1 MNNRIYGYIY
11 IKNQNEVP
19 YDDINMLMAC
29 NIDQRDIYID
39 SGNRSHLKALRD
51 LILKQADT
59 LVIRNIEALGSN
71 KRFVLDTIKSLYMK
85 GIMVYFI
92 ENQELNSSKYIDD
105 QMELIEQLLISK
117 ENARKRQGTINGIS
131 QMPVNEYGVRVSTR
145 TDKEIGRPAI
155 KMPDN
160 FIEVYTKWRSCYIS
174 TIDAVEMTGLKR
186 STFYNMVKEYEES
199 IGESKII

>member
-11 IKNQNEVP
+11 LKNQNEVP
-19 YDDINMLMAC
+19 YEDINMFMAC

-39 SGNRSHLKALRD
+39 IGNRSHLKALRD
-51 LILKQADT
+51 LILKQGDT

-71 KRFVLDTIKSLYMK
+71 KKFILDTIKSLYLK

-131 QMPVNEYGVRVSTR
+131 QMPVNEYGVRVSPR

-160 FIEVYTKWRSCYIS
+160 FIEVYTKWRNNLIS
-174 TIDAVEMTGLKR
+174 TNTAIKELGLKKG
-186 STFYNMVKEYEES
+186 TFYNMVKEYE
-199 IGESKII
+199 SK

>member
-19 YDDINMLMAC
+19 CEDINMLMAC

-39 SGNRSHLKALRD
+39 NGNRNHLKALRD
-51 LILKQADT
+51 LILKQGDT
-59 LVIRNIEALGSN
+59 LVIRNIEVLGSN
-71 KRFVLDTIKSLYMK
+71 KRFVLDTIKLLYMK

-160 FIEVYTKWRSCYIS
+160 FKEVYYKWKNKLVS
-174 TIDAVEMTGLKR
+174 TNTAINELGLKKG
-186 STFYNMVKEYEES
+186 TFYNMVREYE
-199 IGESKII
+199 GK

>member
-11 IKNQNEVP
+11 IKNQNEVA
-19 YDDINMLMAC
+19 YEDINMLMAC

-39 SGNRSHLKALRD
+39 NGNRSHLKALRD
-51 LILKQADT
+51 LILKQGDT
-59 LVIRNIEALGSN
+59 LVIRNIEVFGSN
-71 KRFVLDTIKSLYMK
+71 KRFVLDTIKLLYMK
-85 GIMVYFI
+85 CIMVYFI
-92 ENQELNSSKYIDD
+92 KNQELNSCKYIDD
-105 QMELIEQLLISK
+105 QMEFIEQLLISK

-160 FIEVYTKWRSCYIS
+160 FQDVYYKWKSKLIS
-174 TIDAVEMTGLKR
+174 TNTAIEQLGLKKG
-186 STFYNMVKEYEES
+186 TFYNMVREYE
-199 IGESKII
+199 GK

>member
-51 LILKQADT
+51 LILKQGDT

-71 KRFVLDTIKSLYMK
+71 KRFVLDTIKLLYIK

-105 QMELIEQLLISK
+105 QMELIEQILISK
-117 ENARKRQGTINGIS
+117 ENARKRIIK
-131 QMPVNEYGVRVSTR
+131 VWLVF
-145 TDKEIGRPAI
+145 KEI
-155 KMPDN
+155 N
-160 FIEVYTKWRSCYIS
+160 
-174 TIDAVEMTGLKR
+174 
-186 STFYNMVKEYEES
+186 
-199 IGESKII
+199 

>member
-1 MNNRIYGYIY
+1 
-11 IKNQNEVP
+11 
-19 YDDINMLMAC
+19 
-29 NIDQRDIYID
+29 
-39 SGNRSHLKALRD
+39 
-51 LILKQADT
+51 
-59 LVIRNIEALGSN
+59 
-71 KRFVLDTIKSLYMK
+71 MK

-105 QMELIEQLLISK
+105 QMELIEQLLIFK

-160 FIEVYTKWRSCYIS
+160 FEEVYTKWRNNLIS
-174 TIDAVEMTGLKR
+174 TNTAIKELGLKKG
-186 STFYNMVKEYEES
+186 TFYNMVKEYE
-199 IGESKII
+199 SK

>member
-59 LVIRNIEALGSN
+59 LVIRNIEVLGSN
-71 KRFVLDTIKSLYMK
+71 KRFILDTIKLLYMK

-105 QMELIEQLLISK
+105 QMELIEQLLIFK

-160 FIEVYTKWRSCYIS
+160 FQDVYYKWKNKLIS
-174 TIDAVEMTGLKR
+174 TNAAINELGLKKG
-186 STFYNMVKEYEES
+186 TFYNMVREYK
-199 IGESKII
+199 GK

>member
-11 IKNQNEVP
+11 FKNQNEVA
-19 YDDINMLMAC
+19 YEDINMLMAC

-39 SGNRSHLKALRD
+39 SGNRGHLKALRD
-51 LILKQADT
+51 LILKQGDT
-59 LVIRNIEALGSN
+59 LVIRNIEVLGSN
-71 KRFVLDTIKSLYMK
+71 KRFILDTIKLLYMK

-131 QMPVNEYGVRVSTR
+131 QMPVNEYGIRVSLR

-160 FIEVYTKWRSCYIS
+160 FQDVYYKWKSKLIS
-174 TIDAVEMTGLKR
+174 TNKAIEELGLKKG
-186 STFYNMVKEYEES
+186 TFYNMVREYE
-199 IGESKII
+199 SK

>member
-11 IKNQNEVP
+11 LKNQNEVV
-19 YDDINMLMAC
+19 YEDINMLMAC
-29 NIDQRDIYID
+29 NIDQRDICFD

-51 LILKQADT
+51 LILKQGDT
-59 LVIRNIEALGSN
+59 LVIRNIEVLGSN
-71 KRFVLDTIKSLYMK
+71 KRFILDTMKSLYMK

-160 FIEVYTKWRSCYIS
+160 FIEVYTKWRNNLIS
-174 TIDAVEMTGLKR
+174 TNTAIKELGLKKG
-186 STFYNMVKEYEES
+186 TFYNMVKEYE
-199 IGESKII
+199 SK

>member
-51 LILKQADT
+51 LILKQGDT

-71 KRFVLDTIKSLYMK
+71 KRFILDTIKLLYMK

-117 ENARKRQGTINGIS
+117 ENARKRQATINGIS

-160 FIEVYTKWRSCYIS
+160 FQDVYYKWKSKLIS
-174 TIDAVEMTGLKR
+174 TNTAINELGLKKG
-186 STFYNMVKEYEES
+186 TFYNMVREYE
-199 IGESKII
+199 GK

>member
-11 IKNQNEVP
+11 IKNQNEIA
-19 YDDINMLMAC
+19 YEDINVLLAC

-51 LILKQADT
+51 LILKQGDT

-71 KRFVLDTIKSLYMK
+71 KRFILDTIKLLYMK

-117 ENARKRQGTINGIS
+117 ENARKRQATINGIS

-160 FIEVYTKWRSCYIS
+160 FQEVYYRWKNKLVS
-174 TIDAVEMTGLKR
+174 TNTAIKELGLKKG
-186 STFYNMVKEYEES
+186 TFYNMVKEYE
-199 IGESKII
+199 GK

>member
-19 YDDINMLMAC
+19 YKDINMLMAC
-29 NIDQRDIYID
+29 NIDQRDIYFD

-51 LILKQADT
+51 LILKQGDT

-71 KRFVLDTIKSLYMK
+71 KRFILDTIKLLYMK

-117 ENARKRQGTINGIS
+117 ENARKRQATINGIS

-160 FIEVYTKWRSCYIS
+160 FIEVYTKWRNNLIS
-174 TIDAVEMTGLKR
+174 TNTAIEQLGLKKG
-186 STFYNMVKEYEES
+186 TFYNMVKEYE
-199 IGESKII
+199 SK

>member
-11 IKNQNEVP
+11 LKNQNEVP
-19 YDDINMLMAC
+19 YEDINMLMDC
-29 NIDQRDIYID
+29 NIDQRDIYFD

-51 LILKQADT
+51 LILKQGDT
-59 LVIRNIEALGSN
+59 LVIRNIEVLGSN
-71 KRFVLDTIKSLYMK
+71 KRFILDTIKLLYMK

-160 FIEVYTKWRSCYIS
+160 FQDVYYKWKNKLIA
-174 TIDAVEMTGLKR
+174 TNTAINELGLKKG
-186 STFYNMVKEYEES
+186 TFYNMVKEYE
-199 IGESKII
+199 SK